1 MTTTYHQ
8 AMGYCAPKCEPAT
21 FPTCIKSKSYVQHWS
36 YLTIIYI
43 LTLILVIL
51 ILWNFFGIQ
60 KGTKEG
66 DSCDTDHECE
76 AGTFCS
82 GSQTCQKGDHGLGEG
97 AFCSSTDECDINH
110 QCVSGTCQLKT
121 TS

>member
-1 MTTTYHQ
+1 MTTYYQ
-8 AMGYCAPKCEPAT
+8 PAGACASPKCEPEIL
-21 FPTCIKSKSYVQHWS
+21 PTCIKSKSYVKHWS
-36 YLTIIYI
+36 FLTIIYI

-60 KGTKEG
+60 HGTKEG
-66 DSCDTDHECE
+66 ESCDKDDQCE

-82 GSQTCQKGDHGLGEG
+82 GSQTCQKGSHGLGN
-97 AFCSSTDECDINH
+97 AAVCSSTDECDINH
-110 QCVSGTCQLKT
+110 QCISGTCQMKT